1 MKKITPFLVLL
12 SLLALPASASAAS
25 DVATS
30 GDVRA
35 TLTYNCPDGTYTCRE
50 MRFRISRGS
59 GNSNVVL
66 DQRLTLAGNQPFG
79 PGRPDGNSVYFANL
93 DSDAEPEI
101 LVDLYTGGAHCCLV
115 SFIYDYN
122 GSSYNRI
129 GRNWGD
135 PGYVL
140 TNIDRRERP
149 EFRSGDKRF
158 AFLYTSFAESR
169 FPIQIWRFRGGRL
182 KTVTREFRNTVRRDR
197 DSHLRAYRRIR
208 RAKGDV
214 RGALAAYQADNYLLG
229 RRTAARGWRI
239 LRRVV
244 RQGKVNRPRELAH
257 GPYGRAYLRSLQRK
271 LRQFGYTR

>member
-1 MKKITPFLVLL
+1 MKKLAP
-12 SLLALPASASAAS
+12 LLAVLSVLAVPATASAAT
-25 DVATS
+25 DNARS

-35 TLTYNCPDGTYTCRE
+35 SLTYNCGAGTYTCSE
-50 MRFRISRGS
+50 MRFRIRRGP
-59 GNSNVVL
+59 GNNNEVL

-79 PGRPDGNSVYFANL
+79 PGRPDGKSVYFANL
-93 DSDAEPEI
+93 DSDPEPEV
-101 LVDLYTGGAHCCLV
+101 LVDLFTGGAHCCLV
-115 SFIYDYN
+115 SFIYDLN
-122 GSSYNRI
+122 GASYNRI

-140 TNIDRRERP
+140 TNIDHRERP

-158 AFLYTSFAESR
+158 SFLYTSFAESR
-169 FPIQIWRFRGGRL
+169 FPIQIWRYRGGRL

-197 DSHLRAYRRIR
+197 DSHLRAYRAIR

-214 RGALAAYQADNYLLG
+214 RGALAAYQADNYLLS

-244 RQGKVNRPRELAH
+244 RQGKVNRPRELAS

-271 LRQFGYTR
+271 LRQFGYAR